1 MRALR
6 IARHSLRRPGELPS
20 RELTREVEVD
30 RAHLAAYDRVCGFRL
45 RDELPAT
52 YPHVLA
58 FPLAMELLTGPFPFS
73 PLGLVH
79 VANRIE
85 QLRPLRADER
95 LELRLWAE
103 DLRPHDRGT
112 QFDMVAEASVDGE
125 VGMARPQHVPA
136 PREGRV
142 EGRRPQRAA
151 GPASAVWRL
160 PGDIGRRYAGVSG
173 DGNPIHTH
181 SLVAKALGQPGTIA
195 HGMWTKA
202 RSLAAL
208 EGALPDAYTV
218 DVRFK
223 LPLRIPGRATFSTAG
238 RLVRRPRL
246 TRPAAPRGDDQLSPR
261 SRISARAESVF
272 SSSSMPSLRLTP
284 GARSNWMSR

>member
-1 MRALR
+1 MNPLR
-6 IARHSLRRPGELPS
+6 LVRLRRPDELPD
-20 RELTREVEVD
+20 RELSRDVSVD
-30 RAHLAAYDRVCGFRL
+30 REHLAAYDRVCGFRL

-85 QLRPLRADER
+85 QLRPVRADER

-103 DLRPHDRGT
+103 DLRPHDRGR
-112 QFDMVAEASVDGE
+112 QFDVVAEASVDGE
-125 VGMARPQHVPA
+125 VVWRDVSTYLHRESSGSKGGERAEP
-136 PREGRV
+136 PR
-142 EGRRPQRAA
+142 
-151 GPASAVWRL
+151 ASAVWRM
-160 PGDIGRRYAGVSG
+160 PGDVGRRYADVSG
-173 DGNPIHTH
+173 DNNPIHTH
-181 SLVAKALGQPGTIA
+181 ALLAKALGQPGTIA

-208 EGALPDAYTV
+208 EAELPESFTV

-223 LPLRIPGRATFSTAG
+223 LPLRIPGKATFSSQNGSFAVYDARG
-238 RLVRRPRL
+238 RPHLE
-246 TRPAAPRGDDQLSPR
+246 GS
-261 SRISARAESVF
+261 IS
-272 SSSSMPSLRLTP
+272 
-284 GARSNWMSR
+284 